1 MNLARI
7 SQNGQITVPVDIRK
21 ALGLQTGDKVLFLTK
36 PNGEVVVINSSKLAI
51 KEAQDKLSDL
61 NISEDE
67 ILSEVMNMRYGERK

>member
-7 SQNGQITVPVDIRK
+7 SENGQITVPVNIRK
-21 ALGLQTGDKVLFLTK
+21 ALGLQTGDKVLFMTN
-36 PNGEVVVINSSKLAI
+36 PNGEIVVINSSKLAI

-67 ILSEVMNMRYGERK
+67 ILSEAMNIRYGEYK